1 MTKRTEQIEDLKTP
15 CYYYDLKLL
24 RKTLQKVNEES
35 GKYSN
40 FHVHYA
46 IKANANPV
54 ILKVI
59 REYGLGAD
67 CVSGN
72 EIKRAVECGF
82 PGHSIVYAGVGKSDE
97 EILTALQQDI
107 FCFNCE
113 SLPEIQVINEIAGKL
128 NKKAR
133 IALRINPNVD
143 AHTHHYITTGIEENK
158 FGIYLYD
165 LDRVIAGLPAL
176 SNIELTGLHFHIG
189 SQITDM
195 AVFRSLCLKVN
206 EIQQQLKKQGI
217 ILPHINF
224 GGGLGIEYN
233 DPHEEPIADF
243 AAYFATFA
251 RHFECSSSGQ
261 QIHFEL
267 GRSIIAHCG
276 DLISKV
282 LYVKEGRNKKFVIL
296 DAGMNDL
303 LRPALYQAFHKIENI
318 TSRLPEE
325 KYDVVGPICE
335 SSDCFGKDV
344 SLNRTG
350 RGDILVIHTAGAY
363 GETMASR
370 YNLRDLADSFF
381 EGE

>member
-1 MTKRTEQIEDLKTP
+1 MQLTEKINALQTP
-15 CYYYDLKLL
+15 CYLYNLTLL
-24 RKTLQKVNEES
+24 RKTLQKVTEEA
-35 GKYSN
+35 GRYPA

-54 ILKVI
+54 LLKVI

-82 PGHSIVYAGVGKSDE
+82 PGNAIVYAGVGKSDE
-97 EILTALQQDI
+97 EIRTALQEDI

-113 SLPEIQVINEIAGKL
+113 SLPEIRIINELAAQV
-128 NKKAR
+128 NKKAH

-158 FGIYLYD
+158 FGIYLCD
-165 LDRVIAGLPAL
+165 LDQVLAELPSL
-176 SNIELTGLHFHIG
+176 PHVKLTGLHFHIG

-195 AVFRSLCLKVN
+195 TVFRSLCLKAN
-206 EIQQQLKKQGI
+206 EIQQYLKNRGI
-217 ILPHINF
+217 VLPHINF
-224 GGGLGIEYN
+224 GGGLGIDYN
-233 DPHEEPIADF
+233 NPHAEPIADF
-243 AAYFATFA
+243 ASYFSTFA
-251 RHFECSSSGQ
+251 RHFDPTSPNQ
-261 QIHFEL
+261 QVHFEL
-267 GRSIIAHCG
+267 GRSVVAHCG
-276 DLISKV
+276 DLLSRV
-282 LYVKEGRNKKFVIL
+282 LYVKEGKNKKFVIL

-318 TSRLPEE
+318 SSRLPEE

-335 SSDCFGKDV
+335 SSDCFGKDEM
-344 SLNRTG
+344 LTQTT
-350 RGDILVIHTAGAY
+350 RGDIIVIHSAGAY

-370 YNLRDLADSFF
+370 YNLRNLPGYYF
-381 EGE
+381 EGM